1 MTFKL
6 NVRFRHGAK
15 LLNDFDLQTKIGEDD
30 MVVMEKKYQN
40 HYLCALYKRVNN
52 VTKTEIQMEN
62 DNGSVFYGIVL
73 SEVINHIKKT
83 FET

>member
-1 MTFKL
+1 
-6 NVRFRHGAK
+6 
-15 LLNDFDLQTKIGEDD
+15 

-40 HYLCALYKRVNN
+40 HCLCALYKRVNN
-52 VTKTEIQMEN
+52 ITKTEIQMEN